1 MTIQQRT
8 EERKRRITG
17 NQATDHAD
25 AELWD
30 LIYWQ
35 SRTPEERLS
44 ALVHIHRDIHQI
56 GRSAHFSETG
66 KTE

>member
-1 MTIQQRT
+1 MINLQRRS

-17 NQATDHAD
+17 NRAAGHAE

-30 LIYWQ
+30 LMYWQ

-44 ALVHIHRDIHQI
+44 ALVQIHRDIQNI
-56 GRSAHFSETG
+56 KKATRPVE
-66 KTE
+66 